1 MEFRI
6 LGRLEVVNGSRPI
19 PLGGRRQRL
28 VLAHLLLQRN
38 SPVSQE
44 QLIDDVWGESPPPA
58 ARNSLQSY
66 VSHLRSA
73 LGPGRVEG
81 GSWGYVLNVTA
92 DELDADRFET
102 LVQEA
107 GRRGPTD
114 PAAAVSVYEE
124 ALGLWRGPVLDDLSG
139 QPSLQPDIARL
150 EELRLAATEEKLAA
164 ELAVGRHRQL
174 VPELQRLVARHP
186 FRERLWAELMV
197 ALYGSG
203 RQADALAAYR
213 RARELLADEL
223 GLEPS
228 PELQR
233 LQSQILRQDPA
244 LEDIVRPEQ
253 LKVEAEGLR
262 QQFPPRRARQ
272 IGGPH
277 RLRRVALLLALLMA
291 AVAAATIYQSA
302 TSDMSSRLGT
312 TDNPITV
319 LTPWYAEDVEQQ
331 AFLEVVRT
339 FEQTTGLE
347 VEVTPTRGSP
357 SRELRERVEA
367 DEVPTVAFVFPNL
380 LMEYAREGLAKPLE
394 SFGIGEDQL
403 LPNYS
408 RTWLDLGTVDGKVY
422 ALPVAAASK
431 SLVWFRP
438 RDFRRM
444 GVSAPRTWDDLVAL
458 TRRLARA
465 GVQPWAVGAGDWF
478 TLTDWFE
485 NIYVRSE
492 GPWKYDGLFAGRL
505 PFDDPSVIA
514 ALRRM
519 TSILRDPYLAGG
531 VDGTVLTS
539 FPDAVVDVFG
549 PDPSAHL
556 FMGGGFVGHF
566 ALGAIRP
573 APVPGRSIGVAS
585 FPTIDATVGDPVVV
599 GADFIAAFADDEEV
613 KQLLL
618 YLTSPGA
625 GRIWVSTGTSV
636 SPNRRIP
643 LSAYP
648 NELVRMAARQV
659 SEAKVVRFDGSDL
672 LPGALGGEFG
682 LTLQQVLRQPTQV
695 RALMREFQRKSARA
709 FNR

>member
-1 MEFRI
+1 VEFRI
-6 LGRLEVVNGSRPI
+6 LGRLEVVDGSDAV
-19 PLGGRRQRL
+19 PLGGPRQRL
-28 VLAHLLLQRN
+28 VLAHLLLRRN
-38 SPVSQE
+38 RLVSQE

-81 GSWGYVLNVTA
+81 GSRGYALNVAA
-92 DELDADRFET
+92 DELDADRFEA

-107 GRRGPTD
+107 ERRGATD
-114 PAAAVSVYEE
+114 PTAAVSVYEE

-139 QPSLQPDIARL
+139 EPSLQPEIARL
-150 EELRLAATEEKLAA
+150 EELRLAATEESLAA

-174 VPELQRLVARHP
+174 VPDLQRLVARHP

-197 ALYGSG
+197 ALYRSG

-244 LEDIVRPEQ
+244 LEDIVWPEVFQ
-253 LKVEAEGLR
+253 VEAEGLL
-262 QQFPPRRARQ
+262 QELPPRKARQ
-272 IGGPH
+272 VRGPR
-277 RLRRVALLLALLMA
+277 RLRRIALLLALLIGAVATA
-291 AVAAATIYQSA
+291 AVYQGATN
-302 TSDMSSRLGT
+302 DESSVGT

-319 LTPWYAEDVEQQ
+319 LTPWYAEDVEQR

-339 FEQTTGLE
+339 FEETTGLE
-347 VEVTPTRGSP
+347 VEVTPTRGNP

-367 DEVPTVAFVFPNL
+367 DEVPTVAFVFPNVL
-380 LMEYAREGLAKPLE
+380 KEYAREGHAKPLE
-394 SFGIGEDQL
+394 SLGIGEDEL

-422 ALPVAAASK
+422 ALPVAAGSK

-444 GVSAPRTWDDLVAL
+444 AVNAPRTWDDLVAL
-458 TRRLARA
+458 TRRLART
-465 GVQPWAVGAGDWF
+465 GEEPWAVGAGDWF

-485 NIYVRSE
+485 NIYVRRE

-531 VDGTVLTS
+531 VDRTLLTS

-566 ALGAIRP
+566 ALGAVQP

-648 NELVRMAARQV
+648 NELVRVAARQV
-659 SEAKVVRFDGSDL
+659 SEAKIVRFDGSDL
-672 LPGALGGEFG
+672 LPGSLGREFG
-682 LTLQQVLRQPTQV
+682 LTLQHVLRQPTQV
-695 RALMREFQRKSARA
+695 RVLMQEFQRKSARA
-709 FNR
+709 FNG

>member
-6 LGRLEVVNGSRPI
+6 LGHLEVLNGTDAV
-19 PLGGRRQRL
+19 PLGGPRQRL
-28 VLAHLLLQRN
+28 VLAHLLLRRN
-38 SPVSQE
+38 RPVSQE

-58 ARNSLQSY
+58 ARNSLHSY

-81 GSWGYVLNVTA
+81 GTGGYVLNVAT
-92 DELDADRFET
+92 DELDADRFEA
-102 LVQEA
+102 LVQDA
-107 GRRGPTD
+107 GRLGATD
-114 PAAAVSVYEE
+114 PAGAVPVYEE

-139 QPSLQPDIARL
+139 QPSLQPEIARL
-150 EELRLAATEEKLAA
+150 EELRLAATEERLVA
-164 ELAVGRHRQL
+164 ELAAGRHGQL

-197 ALYGSG
+197 ALYRSG

-213 RARELLADEL
+213 RARELLADEQ

-233 LQSQILRQDPA
+233 LQSQILQQDPA
-244 LEDIVRPEQ
+244 LDAIVRPEQ
-253 LKVEAEGLR
+253 LSAGPRHATPPAEAP
-262 QQFPPRRARQ
+262 QRRS
-272 IGGPH
+272 G
-277 RLRRVALLLALLMA
+277 RRRRFALLLALAIA
-291 AVAAATIYQSA
+291 AVATAAVYRSA
-302 TSDMSSRLGT
+302 TSDEPSLGT

-319 LTPWYAEDVEQQ
+319 LTPWFTEDIEQK

-347 VEVTPTRGSP
+347 VEVAPTPDDGSP
-357 SRELRERVEA
+357 ARELRELVEA
-367 DEVPTVAFVFPNL
+367 EKVPAVAFVFPNTL
-380 LMEYAREGLAKPLE
+380 VEYAREGLAKPLE
-394 SFGIGEDQL
+394 SLGISEDEL
-403 LPNYS
+403 RLSYS
-408 RTWLDLGTVDGKVY
+408 RTWLDLGTVDGKIY
-422 ALPVAAASK
+422 ALAGAATSK

-438 RDFRRM
+438 RDFRRL
-444 GVSAPRTWDDLVAL
+444 GVTAPRTWDDLVAL

-465 GVQPWAVGAGDWF
+465 GEQPWAVGARDWF

-514 ALRRM
+514 AVQRM
-519 TSILRDPYLAGG
+519 TSLLRDPYLAGG
-531 VDGTVLTS
+531 VDAAVLRS
-539 FPDAVVDVFG
+539 FPDAVGDVFG

-566 ALGAIRP
+566 ALGAVQP
-573 APVPGRSIGVAS
+573 APVPGTSIGAAP
-585 FPTIDATVGDPVVV
+585 FPTIDATVGDPVIV
-599 GADFIAAFADDEEV
+599 GADFVAAFADDDEV
-613 KQLLL
+613 KQFLV

-625 GRIWVSTGTSV
+625 ARIWLTTGTAV

-648 NELVRMAARQV
+648 NELVRLAARQV

-672 LPGALGGEFG
+672 LPGSLDAEFG
-682 LTLQQVLRQPTQV
+682 LTLQQVLRQPTRV
-695 RALMREFQRKSARA
+695 HVLMREFQRKSARA
-709 FNR
+709 FDR